1 MENTNE
7 NISNTEV
14 ETSEPAVSSLSV
26 MDNSVMAVHSALGGS
41 FCSFDTST
49 VEGKKRVFRA
59 MSNPDVRLKSM
70 INKQIRVVDVFAK
83 ATTLTNED
91 TGEVRDGVTVVFFD
105 DLGVSYASTSTG
117 VANATR
123 AMLEIYGEPANWT
136 EPVTIMPKEV
146 SVKKGNML
154 TFEIV

>member
-7 NISNTEV
+7 IINTETV
-14 ETSEPAVSSLSV
+14 AASDLSII
-26 MDNSVMAVHSALGGS
+26 DNSVMAVHSALGGS

-70 INKQIRVVDVFAK
+70 INKQIKVVDVFAK

-91 TGEVRDGVTVVFFD
+91 TGEIKDGVTVVFFD

-123 AMLEIYGEPANWT
+123 AMLEIYGEPATWN

>member
-7 NISNTEV
+7 NMNTETV
-14 ETSEPAVSSLSV
+14 AASDLSII
-26 MDNSVMAVHSALGGS
+26 DNSVMAVHSALGGS

-70 INKQIRVVDVFAK
+70 INKQIKVVDVFAK

-91 TGEVRDGVTVVFFD
+91 TGEIKDGVTVVFFD

-123 AMLEIYGEPANWT
+123 AMLEIYGEPATWT